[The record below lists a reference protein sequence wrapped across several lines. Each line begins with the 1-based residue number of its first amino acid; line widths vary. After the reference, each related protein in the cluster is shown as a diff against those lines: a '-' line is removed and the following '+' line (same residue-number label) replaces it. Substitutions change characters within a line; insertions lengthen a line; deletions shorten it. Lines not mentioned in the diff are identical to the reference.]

1 MVRFRFFGFGFFSI
15 ELFDSHAQF
24 DQFDCSILLVFLELG
39 NSRYENWCLICK
51 GLIFG
56 NIEVQECVEVS
67 ILLSD
72 QLCFYAIL

>member
-15 ELFDSHAQF
+15 ELFDSHAQFDHLSLF

-56 NIEVQECVEVS
+56 NIEVQ
-67 ILLSD
+67 
-72 QLCFYAIL
+72 